1 MLSNLPN
8 RTLIGGRWETVNL
21 LGEGACAQVYNVRA
35 TQGNIGYELVAKVV
49 PFAKGKNK
57 QQERICNTLNY
68 EYVMYN
74 GLMSGFP
81 HRPRTPD
88 KFYGDDKV
96 LQVRYLVMERLD
108 RDLIALSRNPGEV
121 NSSLVAGIG
130 LQILNGLE
138 WIHQKGFLF
147 IDVKPDNFM
156 LKGAD
161 VFFVDCKLRYLLR
174 RKQKVCCA
182 NENGYLDVSWVDRAP
197 GCHSARPNAAPAP
210 VRGYTHLLQRC
221 STPRRP
227 TLRTRRP
234 RGHGMTPTSSGMICA
249 RGRITPQSS

>member
-1 MLSNLPN
+1 MTRIPDFTCLENMLSNLPN

-174 RKQKVCCA
+174 RKYVALTKTVISMSVGLIERLVVIQ
-182 NENGYLDVSWVDRAP
+182 P
-197 GCHSARPNAAPAP
+197 GQTPP
-210 VRGYTHLLQRC
+210 QRQFA
-221 STPRRP
+221 
-227 TLRTRRP
+227 
-234 RGHGMTPTSSGMICA
+234 GTPTFCSVA
-249 RGRITPQSS
+249 AHRGDQPSAHDDLEAMV